1 APSPASLR
9 GVVIGVHKG
18 TLLVTSSS
26 GIVRAIPG
34 HVRVGTR
41 ISLAG
46 GKLTVLGRAH
56 RALIKG
62 VVLRRHGNLTFFSVA
77 HRVVLVH
84 ARARSLASAREDRPA
99 PGTLV
104 QANVRIDDQGELE
117 EENEHVIGQEA
128 EVEVQ
133 AVVSAVAAG
142 SVTLTVNGQLFVIPL
157 PVGLT
162 LPTSIIGTQV
172 TLKVEFDE
180 GNARVAADD
189 EDEDDDDH
197 VVTTPA
203 MTTATL
209 PTRHDD
215 GDRGGSDG
223 RDGHDGGSGRD

>member
-1 APSPASLR
+1 MGRILRLVVTVALMVIMFAVGWVVAKTGMGSGVDSVLLTDRERQFTERMSGTSL
-9 GVVIGVHKG
+9 IG
-18 TLLVTSSS
+18 
-26 GIVRAIPG
+26 RF
-34 HVRVGTR
+34 
-41 ISLAG
+41 
-46 GKLTVLGRAH
+46 TVDG
-56 RALIKG
+56 
-62 VVLRRHGNLTFFSVA
+62 
-77 HRVVLVH
+77 
-84 ARARSLASAREDRPA
+84 REDRPA

-104 QANVRIDDQGELE
+104 QANVSIDDQGELE

-142 SVTLTVNGQLFVIPL
+142 SVTLTVNGQLLVIPL

-215 GDRGGSDG
+215 GDRGGSDVPIS
-223 RDGHDGGSGRD
+223 SG